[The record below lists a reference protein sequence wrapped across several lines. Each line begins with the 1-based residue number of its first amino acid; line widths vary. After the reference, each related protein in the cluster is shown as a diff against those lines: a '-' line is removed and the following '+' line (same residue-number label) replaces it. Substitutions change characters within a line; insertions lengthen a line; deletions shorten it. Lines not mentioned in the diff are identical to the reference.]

1 MKLRYT
7 VPALADLEAILD
19 YIAVVSPQGARR
31 VQKRIQ
37 DVINLALVHP
47 EIGVRTDDPTI
58 RRLTTSPYAYLVSY
72 EIAGDEIIVHAVRH
86 GARDPSGMP
95 GSE

>member
-7 VPALADLEAILD
+7 APALADLAAILD
-19 YIAVVSPQGARR
+19 YIAAASPQGAKR

-37 DVINLALVHP
+37 DVINLAVIHP
-47 EIGVRTDDPTI
+47 EIGVRTDDPTV
-58 RRLTTSPYAYLVSY
+58 RRTTLPYPFLVFY
-72 EIAGDEIIVHAVRH
+72 EIAGDEIVIHAVRH

-95 GSE
+95 GAE